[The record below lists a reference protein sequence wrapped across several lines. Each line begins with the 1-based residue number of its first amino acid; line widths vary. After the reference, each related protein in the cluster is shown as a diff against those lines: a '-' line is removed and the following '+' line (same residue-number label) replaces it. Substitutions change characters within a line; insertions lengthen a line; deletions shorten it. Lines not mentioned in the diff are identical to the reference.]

1 MAQLTPCA
9 AGYHRHLPEDET
21 EMRGRGA
28 NFNPVSIPKEGE
40 GTPVYTRA
48 DDLAPLVKTDQAM
61 RQYGRDSDAAL
72 IAGIKRKQPA
82 HPSRQTGVHA
92 SHALSKCPG
101 WNEEKSHNPD
111 PMHTSTNE
119 YGNSSTMADGEI
131 FWGSISQVEG
141 PGWICLGQPLLHNSK
156 LVERCKG
163 MRVRDEVCC
172 LPLGMT
178 TVHFEKAFGVGG
190 QLKSAEYLLL
200 AGPYGKYLM
209 QGCFHSEVQAAVFK
223 HLHYQAH

>member
-1 MAQLTPCA
+1 
-9 AGYHRHLPEDET
+9 
-21 EMRGRGA
+21 MRGRGA

-119 YGNSSTMADGEI
+119 VKSLTVMLNGGTSEKYSRDNLAALAVWELKYNGRWGNL
-131 FWGSISQVEG
+131 
-141 PGWICLGQPLLHNSK
+141 LGQYLSGGRPRL
-156 LVERCKG
+156 
-163 MRVRDEVCC
+163 D
-172 LPLGMT
+172 LPWTATPAQQQTCRALQGN
-178 TVHFEKAFGVGG
+178 EG
-190 QLKSAEYLLL
+190 QR
-200 AGPYGKYLM
+200 
-209 QGCFHSEVQAAVFK
+209 
-223 HLHYQAH
+223 